1 MTKTTGFRR
10 GPQMM
15 RLADRHEIATGI
27 YSVRLIPHEPVP
39 HVVPGTFLDLLLGGG
54 HVLRRP
60 LSIAD
65 ADDEG
70 YTLVFR
76 VVGKGTDTLSVK
88 PIGAEADVL
97 GPLGHGFDVDA
108 VQPEGRALLIGGGV
122 GIPPLYLLGRRL
134 VERGVEVQFRLG
146 FRDRNDIFWAERFG
160 QLGEVLVS
168 TDDGSVGTKGTV
180 AQIAETDEARRFVPD
195 LVQACG
201 PLPMLRWVKSAL
213 APTVRTQLSLEE
225 RMACGVGACYA
236 CVVGDA
242 RDPDHQF
249 RVCFDGPVLAA
260 EEVLL

>member
-88 PIGAEADVL
+88 PIGAEVDVL

-146 FRDRNDIFWAERFG
+146 SFGLSASASSVRFSSPLTTG
-160 QLGEVLVS
+160 RSG
-168 TDDGSVGTKGTV
+168 
-180 AQIAETDEARRFVPD
+180 RR
-195 LVQACG
+195 G
-201 PLPMLRWVKSAL
+201 
-213 APTVRTQLSLEE
+213 LSL
-225 RMACGVGACYA
+225 RLPRLTRL
-236 CVVGDA
+236 VVLSPISCRPAGLS
-242 RDPDHQF
+242 P
-249 RVCFDGPVLAA
+249 C
-260 EEVLL
+260 